1 MRKIFNFNTKWAFTK
16 DAETVPSVMPQKWYW
31 VNLPHTWNDID
42 GQDGGNDLYRGTS
55 YYAKELEKIDLP
67 KADKYFLELQGAN
80 SSATVYVNNKKLA
93 SHDGG
98 YSTWRVDI
106 TDVLEDKNLFVVE
119 VDNSANDRVYPQN
132 ADFTFYGGLYRD
144 VNIIAVNN
152 SHFDL
157 EYYGTPGIKVTP
169 EVAGEHAKV
178 DVEVFVKNAKENQK
192 LVYTIKD
199 REGNV
204 VAQRETTASQNEAIF
219 EIENVHLWHGRK
231 DPYLYS
237 VEVLLKEDNEILDNV
252 STRFGCRTFKIDPE
266 LGFILNGEEYP
277 LRGVSRHQD

>member
-152 SHFDL
+152 SHFD
-157 EYYGTPGIKVTP
+157 
-169 EVAGEHAKV
+169 
-178 DVEVFVKNAKENQK
+178 
-192 LVYTIKD
+192 
-199 REGNV
+199 
-204 VAQRETTASQNEAIF
+204 
-219 EIENVHLWHGRK
+219 
-231 DPYLYS
+231 
-237 VEVLLKEDNEILDNV
+237 
-252 STRFGCRTFKIDPE
+252 
-266 LGFILNGEEYP
+266 
-277 LRGVSRHQD
+277 

>member
-1 MRKIFNFNTKWAFTK
+1 MRKVYNFNTKWAFSKEATQIPN
-16 DAETVPSVMPQKWYW
+16 EMPKKWYW
-31 VNLPHTWNDID
+31 VSLPHTWNDID
-42 GQDGGNDLYRGTS
+42 GQDGGNDLYRGTAF
-55 YYAKELEKIDLP
+55 YAKELEKIDLP
-67 KADKYFLELQGAN
+67 KADKYYLEFKGAN
-80 SSATVYVNNKKLA
+80 SSATVYVNGKKLA

-106 TDVLEDKNLFVVE
+106 TNVLEDKNLFVVE

-144 VNIIAVNN
+144 VNILAVNN

-157 EYYGTPGIKVTP
+157 EYYGGPGIKVTP
-169 EVAGEHAKV
+169 EVVDKSAKV
-178 DVEVFVKNAKENQK
+178 EVEVFITNALDTQK
-192 LVYTIKD
+192 LNYVLKD
-199 REGNV
+199 REGNII
-204 VAQRETTASQNEAIF
+204 AQKEISASETKVTF

-237 VEVLLKEDNEILDNV
+237 VEVCLKENDEILDNV

-266 LGFILNGEEYP
+266 LGFIVNG
-277 LRGVSRHQD
+277 